1 MNRLAYWK
9 AKLKTAVAE
18 HRQRTKVYNQAAQ
31 IGRHLA
37 TMTPWGCADASRKN
51 VLAVCPAATSVPK

>member
-18 HRQRTKVYNQAAQ
+18 HRQRTKVYNQATRAYLRSGAAVERIEQ
-31 IGRHLA
+31 KVNHETTKLA
-37 TMTPWGCADASRKN
+37 RAK
-51 VLAVCPAATSVPK
+51 